1 MKSFKIIQSLNHN
14 LPQEEEENDGANAD
28 EKNNDNDDNDGDV
41 KDHNNDDNVAMT
53 RKEEIAEYCRSYT
66 AVMFSSKK

>member
-14 LPQEEEENDGANAD
+14 LPQEEEEKDGAKAE
-28 EKNNDNDDNDGDV
+28 EKSNDNDGDV
-41 KDHNNDDNVAMT
+41 EDHDNDDNVAMT